1 MHGDGRHEN
10 SIGIQVPE
18 MREGRGDHGK
28 AAAPDLPHEL
38 EQDPHRDQK
47 ANGAHRTAHGAE

>member
-18 MREGRGDHGK
+18 MREGCGGYGK
-28 AAAPDLPHEL
+28 AAAPDLPHEP
-38 EQDPHRDQK
+38 EQDPHRDQQ
-47 ANGAHRTAHGAE
+47 ANGAYRTTHDAE